1 VCVHM
6 CVYVCMSVCVCV
18 CACVCMCV
26 NVCVCWCVCV
36 CDESRKGIMRVEE
49 EVLKKTEEREDDRI
63 HVIRK

>member
-1 VCVHM
+1 
-6 CVYVCMSVCVCV
+6 
-18 CACVCMCV
+18 
-26 NVCVCWCVCV
+26 V